1 MGVDKQKRDKLEDRK
16 ERAKMSGTEKVI
28 EIEELTKS
36 YGKHRGVADL
46 SLSVEQ
52 GEIFGF
58 LGPNGA
64 GKSTTIRAMLGLIGF
79 DRGSIRLFGQDICRR
94 REEILARVGYMPSEA
109 MFYPGMKVKEVI
121 RLAARVRGMDCD
133 EEAAMLCERLQVD
146 TEKKIRELSLGNR
159 KKVSIV
165 CAMQH
170 RPGLFVF
177 DEPTSGLD
185 PLMQT
190 EFFRL
195 IREYVNQGATCM
207 LSTHVLPEVKR
218 YCDRVAIMKEGRL
231 QGVESV
237 EELTRARAKRI
248 KWIRDG
254 VEEEFLYEKDLNE
267 LYRELMGH
275 DIRELLIEEPSLEEV
290 FIQYYRT

>member
-1 MGVDKQKRDKLEDRK
+1 MK
-16 ERAKMSGTEKVI
+16 KVV
-28 EIEELTKS
+28 EIDHMTKN

-46 SLSVEQ
+46 SLTVER

-64 GKSTTIRAMLGLIGF
+64 GKSTTIRAMLGFIGF
-79 DRGSIRLFGQDICRR
+79 DSGEIRLFGQDVRR
-94 REEILARVGYMPSEA
+94 HREEILAQIGYMPSEA
-109 MFYPGMKVKEVI
+109 MFYPNMRVREVI
-121 RLAARVRGMDCD
+121 RLAARVRGMDCG
-133 EEAAMLCERLQVD
+133 EEAEMLCQRLQVD
-146 TEKKIRELSLGNR
+146 TEKRIRELSLGNR

-170 RPGLFVF
+170 KPGLFVF

-190 EFFRL
+190 VFFRL
-195 IREYVNQGATCM
+195 IREYVDQGATCM

-231 QGVESV
+231 QCVETV
-237 EELTRARAKRI
+237 AALTRAKAKRI
-248 KWIRDG
+248 KWVRDG
-254 VEEEFLYEKDLNE
+254 VQEEFLYERDLNE
-267 LYRELMGH
+267 LYRELEGH
-275 DIRELLIEEPSLEEV
+275 DITELLIEEPSLEEA
-290 FIQYYRT
+290 FIEYYRA

>member
-1 MGVDKQKRDKLEDRK
+1 MK
-16 ERAKMSGTEKVI
+16 KVV
-28 EIEELTKS
+28 EIDHMTKN

-46 SLSVEQ
+46 SLTVER

-64 GKSTTIRAMLGLIGF
+64 GKSTTIRAMLGFIGF
-79 DRGSIRLFGQDICRR
+79 DSGEIRLFGQDVRR
-94 REEILARVGYMPSEA
+94 HREEILAQVGYMPSEA
-109 MFYPGMKVKEVI
+109 MFYPNMRVREVI
-121 RLAARVRGMDCD
+121 RLAAQVRGMDCG
-133 EEAAMLCERLQVD
+133 EEAEMLCQRLQVD
-146 TEKKIRELSLGNR
+146 TEKRIRELSLGNR

-170 RPGLFVF
+170 KPGLFVF

-190 EFFRL
+190 VFFRL
-195 IREYVNQGATCM
+195 IREYVDQGATCM

-231 QGVESV
+231 QCVETV
-237 EELTRARAKRI
+237 TALTRAKAKRI
-248 KWIRDG
+248 KWVRDG
-254 VEEEFLYEKDLNE
+254 VQEEFLYERDLNE
-267 LYRELMGH
+267 LYRELEGH
-275 DIRELLIEEPSLEEV
+275 DITELLIEEPSLEEA
-290 FIQYYRT
+290 FIEYYRA

>member
-1 MGVDKQKRDKLEDRK
+1 MIQIDH
-16 ERAKMSGTEKVI
+16 
-28 EIEELTKS
+28 LTKT
-36 YGKHRGVADL
+36 YGKARGVTDL
-46 SLSVEQ
+46 TLRVPA
-52 GEIFGF
+52 GCCYGF
-58 LGPNGA
+58 IGPNGA

-79 DRGSIRLFGQDICRR
+79 DRGSIRLFGRDIRR
-94 REEILARVGYMPSEA
+94 CREEILAQVGYMPSEA
-109 MFYPGMKVKEVI
+109 MFYPGMRVKEVI
-121 RLAARVRGMDCD
+121 RLAARVRGVNCD
-133 EEAAMLCERLQVD
+133 KEAAKLCERLQVD
-146 TEKKIRELSLGNR
+146 TEKRIRELSLGNR

-190 EFFRL
+190 EFFKL
-195 IREYVNQGATCM
+195 IREYVDQGATCM

-218 YCDRVAIMKEGRL
+218 YCHRVAIMKEGRL
-231 QGVESV
+231 QSVESV
-237 EELTRARAKRI
+237 AELTRAGAKRI
-248 KWIRDG
+248 KWVRDG

-290 FIQYYRT
+290 FIQYYRN

>member
-1 MGVDKQKRDKLEDRK
+1 MK
-16 ERAKMSGTEKVI
+16 EVV
-28 EIEELTKS
+28 EIDHMTKN
-36 YGKHRGVADL
+36 YGKHRGVTDL
-46 SLSVEQ
+46 SLTVEQ

-64 GKSTTIRAMLGLIGF
+64 GKSTTIRAMLGFIGF
-79 DRGSIRLFGQDICRR
+79 DSGQIRLFGQDVRR
-94 REEILARVGYMPSEA
+94 HREEILAQVGYMPSEA
-109 MFYPGMKVKEVI
+109 MFYPNMRVREVI
-121 RLAARVRGMDCD
+121 RLAAQVRGMDCG
-133 EEAAMLCERLQVD
+133 EEAEMLCQRLQVD
-146 TEKKIRELSLGNR
+146 TEKRIRELSLGNR

-190 EFFRL
+190 VFFKL
-195 IREYVNQGATCM
+195 IREYVDHGATCM

-231 QGVESV
+231 QCVETV
-237 EELTRARAKRI
+237 AALTRAKAKRI
-248 KWIRDG
+248 KWVRDG
-254 VEEEFLYEKDLNE
+254 LQEEFLYERDLNE
-267 LYRELMGH
+267 LYRELEGH
-275 DIRELLIEEPSLEEV
+275 DITELLIEEPSLEEA
-290 FIQYYRT
+290 FIEYYRV

>member
-1 MGVDKQKRDKLEDRK
+1 
-16 ERAKMSGTEKVI
+16 MSGTERIIDI
-28 EIEELTKS
+28 EQLTKN
-36 YGKHRGVADL
+36 YGKHRGVTEL

-64 GKSTTIRAMLGLIGF
+64 GKSTTIRAMLGFIRPNAGK
-79 DRGSIRLFGQDICRR
+79 IRLFGKDIRQH
-94 REEILARVGYMPSEA
+94 REEILAQVGYMPSET

-121 RLAARVRGMDCD
+121 RLAAGVRGLDCG

-146 TEKKIRELSLGNR
+146 TEKRIRELSLGNR
-159 KKVSIV
+159 KKVSII

-185 PLMQT
+185 PLMQK
-190 EFFRL
+190 EFFLL
-195 IREYVNQGATCM
+195 IREYVDRGATCM

-231 QGVESV
+231 QSV
-237 EELTRARAKRI
+237 EPVAALTRAGAKRI
-248 KWIRDG
+248 KWVRDG
-254 VEEEFLYEKDLNE
+254 IWEEFLYEKDLNE
-267 LYRELMGH
+267 LYRELEGH

-290 FIQYYRT
+290 FIEYYRT

>member
-1 MGVDKQKRDKLEDRK
+1 
-16 ERAKMSGTEKVI
+16 MSGTEKVI
-28 EIEELTKS
+28 EIEEMTKS
-36 YGKHRGVADL
+36 YGKHRGVTDL

-195 IREYVNQGATCM
+195 IREYVDQGATCM

-290 FIQYYRT
+290 FIRYYRT

>member
-1 MGVDKQKRDKLEDRK
+1 
-16 ERAKMSGTEKVI
+16 MSGTEKII
-28 EIEELTKS
+28 EIEGMTKR
-36 YGKHRGVADL
+36 YGKHRGVEDL
-46 SLSVEQ
+46 NLSVER

-79 DRGSIRLFGQDICRR
+79 DRGSIRLFGRDIRR
-94 REEILARVGYMPSEA
+94 CREEILAQVGYMPSEA
-109 MFYPGMKVKEVI
+109 MFYPGMRVKEVI
-121 RLAARVRGMDCD
+121 RLAARVRGVNCD
-133 EEAAMLCERLQVD
+133 KEAAKLCERLQVD
-146 TEKKIRELSLGNR
+146 TEKRIRELSLGNR

-190 EFFRL
+190 EFFKL
-195 IREYVNQGATCM
+195 IREYVDQGATCM

-218 YCDRVAIMKEGRL
+218 YCHRVAIMKEGRL
-231 QGVESV
+231 QSVESV
-237 EELTRARAKRI
+237 AELTRAGAKRI
-248 KWIRDG
+248 KWVRDG

-290 FIQYYRT
+290 FIQYYRN